1 MFRDADTLFLHFGL
15 FYPLKPSDLT
25 WIPDELATVYNYLRT
40 ELCED
45 IPYGLLNDILSQ
57 NESNLKKV
65 ADFRGLY
72 LEAPKELD
80 NNRGMYGYLRS

>member
-1 MFRDADTLFLHFGL
+1 MNTLIWEPNIVITFTN
-15 FYPLKPSDLT
+15 SILT
-25 WIPDELATVYNYLRT
+25 KNEP
-40 ELCED
+40 
-45 IPYGLLNDILSQ
+45 ILG
-57 NESNLKKV
+57 KV

>member
-1 MFRDADTLFLHFGL
+1 MLPPFPKLWNE
-15 FYPLKPSDLT
+15 YS
-25 WIPDELATVYNYLRT
+25 YLRT
-40 ELCED
+40 QLCED